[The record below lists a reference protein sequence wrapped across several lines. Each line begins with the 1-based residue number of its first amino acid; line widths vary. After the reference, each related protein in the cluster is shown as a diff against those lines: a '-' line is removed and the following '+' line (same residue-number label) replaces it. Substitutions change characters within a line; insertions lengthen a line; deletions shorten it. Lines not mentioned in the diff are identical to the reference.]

1 MVIGSSQ
8 RRCLLHTVEGGI
20 ANMMFTG
27 QRKFKIVCKIS
38 NHTVVHTNRR
48 AMLAGR
54 GKESVVRLS
63 IKSAWLAFIGFI
75 GRPNKNTVKIY
86 KIWLEINY

>member
-1 MVIGSSQ
+1 
-8 RRCLLHTVEGGI
+8 
-20 ANMMFTG
+20 MMFTG

-63 IKSAWLAFIGFI
+63 IKSA
-75 GRPNKNTVKIY
+75 
-86 KIWLEINY
+86 